1 MTMTQILPRRRP
13 IISGRQVNAAEG
25 EMFHSRNPASR
36 EARCEVQIAAPEMTS
51 RRWQEPDRKSAVVR
65 LP

>member
-1 MTMTQILPRRRP
+1 MTMSQTLPRRRP
-13 IISGRQVNAAEG
+13 ITSSHRVNAAQG
-25 EMFHSRNPASR
+25 EIYQSCDPASW
-36 EARCEVQIAAPEMTS
+36 EAHYEVQIAAPELTS